1 MATEADVLRSIT
13 SILQSGE
20 RREQYKVQS
29 ALAMM
34 QFTSQQRQ
42 QDIAQTQANL
52 DLVSKSVQ
60 QQKPQVAAEFLASS
74 GIGGIYEQGAEDEP
88 ASDSIGRMVKNLRSK
103 QYFGRKFDE
112 TQAESMA
119 AAVWNYYNAQD
130 PNSILKLAGD
140 LHEANRMANNPEQS
154 GLMSKPQKQLYEAFA
169 KLHKVSDLKTLTMSA
184 KKTRDAESQVR
195 KEIFDFTK
203 GDYDI
208 SDLSGIYSGIPG
220 ALDELDFQQR
230 MEEQPPAA
238 EFTQM
243 ETTREALRDAEARLK
258 GLQNKMDTNM
268 ATDDEKEE
276 FYELPN
282 LIDRFRSEV
291 GESSAS
297 LQDLAQDELVDLDKQ
312 IEDMRDAGLSRT
324 RQYKE
329 IKRKRVEKRREFFNL
344 TRQSAQEK
352 RREVRSREIE
362 NVSELLGVPA
372 SEAESHYETAAKS
385 RGVPDY
391 GFGSVYP
398 GMREAPEGRAG
409 EEWSLKPEGGWVGT
423 RGQEFI
429 ELLEAIGLKQ
439 P

>member
-13 SILQSGE
+13 SILQSGD

-34 QFTSQQRQ
+34 QFSAQQRQ

-140 LHEANRMANNPEQS
+140 LHEANRMANNPEQA
-154 GLMSKPQKQLYEAFA
+154 GLMSKPQKQLYEAFT

-208 SDLSGIYSGIPG
+208 SDLSGIYSGIPE
-220 ALDELDFQQR
+220 ALDELDLQQR
-230 MEEQPPAA
+230 MAEKPPAA
-238 EFTQM
+238 EFTEM
-243 ETTREALRDAEARLK
+243 ETTRRSIIDAEARLR
-258 GLQNKMDTNM
+258 GLQNKMDSNT
-268 ATDDEKEE
+268 ATDEEKEE
-276 FYELPN
+276 FLELPN
-282 LIDRFRSEV
+282 LIDTFREEV
-291 GESSAS
+291 GESSDS
-297 LQDLAQDELVDLDKQ
+297 LKFSVQGEMDDLDKQ
-312 IEDMRDAGLSRT
+312 MRTLQDAGLART
-324 RQYKE
+324 RAYNKLKLERSSKKREYLDLLRKDSVEQAKKE
-329 IKRKRVEKRREFFNL
+329 KSDQLALI
-344 TRQSAQEK
+344 
-352 RREVRSREIE
+352 
-362 NVSELLGVPA
+362 SEEMGVPV
-372 SEAESHYETAAKS
+372 SQAERYLQEDKATA
-385 RGVPDY
+385 RLQ
-391 GFGSVYP
+391 
-398 GMREAPEGRAG
+398 EGKKVIF
-409 EEWSLKPEGGWVGT
+409 W
-423 RGQEFI
+423 
-429 ELLEAIGLKQ
+429 
-439 P
+439 

>member
-13 SILQSGE
+13 AILQSGE

-34 QFTSQQRQ
+34 QFSAQQRQ

-140 LHEANRMANNPEQS
+140 LHEANRMANNPEQA

-352 RREVRSREIE
+352 RREVRSKEIE
-362 NVSELLGVPA
+362 NVSELLGVSA

-409 EEWSLKPEGGWVGT
+409 EEWTLKPEGGWIGT

>member
-34 QFTSQQRQ
+34 QFSSQQRQ

-154 GLMSKPQKQLYEAFA
+154 GLMSKPQKQLYEAFS

-208 SDLSGIYSGIPG
+208 SDLSGIYSGIPE
-220 ALDELDFQQR
+220 ALDELDFQQK

-238 EFTQM
+238 EFTEM
-243 ETTREALRDAEARLK
+243 ETTRRSIIDAEARLR
-258 GLQNKMDTNM
+258 GLQNKMDSNT
-268 ATDDEKEE
+268 ATDEEKEE
-276 FYELPN
+276 FLELPN
-282 LIDRFRSEV
+282 LIDTFREEV
-291 GESSAS
+291 GESSDS
-297 LQDLAQDELVDLDKQ
+297 LKFSVQGEMDDLDKQ
-312 IEDMRDAGLSRT
+312 MRTLQDAGLART
-324 RQYKE
+324 RAYNKLKLERSSKKREYLDLLRKDSVEQAKKE
-329 IKRKRVEKRREFFNL
+329 KSDQLALISEEMGVPVSQAERYLQEDKATARLQEGKRVIF
-344 TRQSAQEK
+344 
-352 RREVRSREIE
+352 
-362 NVSELLGVPA
+362 
-372 SEAESHYETAAKS
+372 
-385 RGVPDY
+385 
-391 GFGSVYP
+391 
-398 GMREAPEGRAG
+398 
-409 EEWSLKPEGGWVGT
+409 W
-423 RGQEFI
+423 
-429 ELLEAIGLKQ
+429 
-439 P
+439 

>member
-1 MATEADVLRSIT
+1 
-13 SILQSGE
+13 
-20 RREQYKVQS
+20 
-29 ALAMM
+29 
-34 QFTSQQRQ
+34 
-42 QDIAQTQANL
+42 
-52 DLVSKSVQ
+52 
-60 QQKPQVAAEFLASS
+60 
-74 GIGGIYEQGAEDEP
+74 
-88 ASDSIGRMVKNLRSK
+88 
-103 QYFGRKFDE
+103 
-112 TQAESMA
+112 
-119 AAVWNYYNAQD
+119 
-130 PNSILKLAGD
+130 
-140 LHEANRMANNPEQS
+140 
-154 GLMSKPQKQLYEAFA
+154 MSKPQKQLYEAFA

-352 RREVRSREIE
+352 RREVRSKEIE
-362 NVSELLGVPA
+362 NVSELLGVSA

-409 EEWSLKPEGGWVGT
+409 EEWTLKPEGGWIGT

>member
-34 QFTSQQRQ
+34 QFASQQRQ

-154 GLMSKPQKQLYEAFA
+154 GLMSKPQKQLYEAFS

-208 SDLSGIYSGIPG
+208 SDLSGIYSEIPE
-220 ALDELDFQQR
+220 ALDQLDMEQR
-230 MEEQPPAA
+230 ISEQPPAA
-238 EFTQM
+238 QFTQM
-243 ETTREALRDAEARLK
+243 ETTREALRDAEARLN
-258 GLQNKMDTNM
+258 GLQSKMDTNM

-291 GESSAS
+291 GESSQSLALS
-297 LQDLAQDELVDLDKQ
+297 VDGEIDELDRQIEELQD
-312 IEDMRDAGLSRT
+312 AGFART

-329 IKRKRVEKRREFFNL
+329 LKRIRVQKRGERLELMRKQSEERERKRA
-344 TRQSAQEK
+344 SD
-352 RREVRSREIE
+352 EVE
-362 NVSELLGVPA
+362 NVSEMLSVSE
-372 SEAESHYETAAKS
+372 SEAKEHIESQKTW
-385 RGVPDY
+385 
-391 GFGSVYP
+391 
-398 GMREAPEGRAG
+398 MQ
-409 EEWSLKPEGGWVGT
+409 GGTHW
-423 RGQEFI
+423 
-429 ELLEAIGLKQ
+429 
-439 P
+439 

>member
-13 SILQSGE
+13 AILQSGE

-34 QFTSQQRQ
+34 QFASQQRQ

-74 GIGGIYEQGAEDEP
+74 GIGGIYEEGEEGDP
-88 ASDSIGRMVKNLRSK
+88 ASDAIGRMVKNLRSK

-112 TQAESMA
+112 TQAQSMA

-140 LHEANRMANNPEQS
+140 LHEANRMANNPEQA
-154 GLMSKPQKQLYEAFA
+154 GFMSKPQKQLYEAFA
-169 KLHKVSDLKTLTMSA
+169 KLHKVSDLKTLTTAA

-230 MEEQPPAA
+230 MEEKPPAA
-238 EFTQM
+238 EFTEM
-243 ETTREALRDAEARLK
+243 ETTRRSIIDAEARLR
-258 GLQNKMDTNM
+258 GLQNKMDSNT
-268 ATDDEKEE
+268 ATDEEKEE
-276 FYELPN
+276 FLELPN
-282 LIDRFRSEV
+282 LIDTFREEV
-291 GESSAS
+291 GESSDS
-297 LQDLAQDELVDLDKQ
+297 LKFSVQGEMDDLDKQ
-312 IEDMRDAGLSRT
+312 MRTLQDAGLART
-324 RQYKE
+324 RAYNKLKLERSSKKREYLDLLRKDSVEQAKKE
-329 IKRKRVEKRREFFNL
+329 KSDQLALI
-344 TRQSAQEK
+344 
-352 RREVRSREIE
+352 
-362 NVSELLGVPA
+362 SEEMGVPV
-372 SEAESHYETAAKS
+372 SQAERYLQEDKATA
-385 RGVPDY
+385 RLQ
-391 GFGSVYP
+391 
-398 GMREAPEGRAG
+398 EGKKVIF
-409 EEWSLKPEGGWVGT
+409 W
-423 RGQEFI
+423 
-429 ELLEAIGLKQ
+429 
-439 P
+439 

>member
-34 QFTSQQRQ
+34 QFSAQQRQ

-169 KLHKVSDLKTLTMSA
+169 KLHKVSDLKGLTTAA

-208 SDLSGIYSGIPG
+208 SDLSGIYSGIPE

-230 MEEQPPAA
+230 MEEKPPAA
-238 EFTQM
+238 EFTEM
-243 ETTREALRDAEARLK
+243 ETTRRSIIDAEARLR
-258 GLQNKMDTNM
+258 GLQNKIDSNT
-268 ATDDEKEE
+268 ATDEEKEE
-276 FYELPN
+276 FLELPN
-282 LIDRFRSEV
+282 LIDTFREEV
-291 GESSAS
+291 GESSDS
-297 LQDLAQDELVDLDKQ
+297 LKFSMQGEMDDLDKQ
-312 IEDMRDAGLSRT
+312 MRTLQDAGLART
-324 RQYKE
+324 RAYNKLKLERSSKKREYLDLLRKDSVEQAKKE
-329 IKRKRVEKRREFFNL
+329 KSDQLSLISEEMGIPVSQAERYL
-344 TRQSAQEK
+344 QEDK
-352 RREVRSREIE
+352 
-362 NVSELLGVPA
+362 A
-372 SEAESHYETAAKS
+372 TA
-385 RGVPDY
+385 RLQ
-391 GFGSVYP
+391 
-398 GMREAPEGRAG
+398 EGKKVIF
-409 EEWSLKPEGGWVGT
+409 W
-423 RGQEFI
+423 
-429 ELLEAIGLKQ
+429 
-439 P
+439 

>member
-34 QFTSQQRQ
+34 QFAQQQRH

-60 QQKPQVAAEFLASS
+60 QQKPKVAAVFLSSS
-74 GIGGIYEQGAEDEP
+74 GIGGIYQEGEEGDP
-88 ASDSIGRMVKNLRSK
+88 ASDAITEMAGRLRSN
-103 QYFGRKFDE
+103 QYFGRKFDK
-112 TQAESMA
+112 AHSESIA

-140 LHEANRMANNPEQS
+140 LHDASAMANDRMKEPD
-154 GLMSKPQKQLYEAFA
+154 MTDPQRKLYQAFSD
-169 KLHKVSDLKTLTMSA
+169 LHKSRDLSHLTTDA

-208 SDLSGIYSGIPG
+208 SDLSGKYSGVPE

-243 ETTREALRDAEARLK
+243 ETTRDSIREAEARLI
-258 GLQNKMDTNM
+258 GLQNKMDSNT
-268 ATDDEKEE
+268 ATDEEKEE
-276 FYELPN
+276 FLELPN
-282 LIDRFRSEV
+282 LIDTFREEI
-291 GESSAS
+291 GESSDS
-297 LQDLAQDELVDLDKQ
+297 LKFSVQDEMDGLDKQ
-312 IEDMRDAGLSRT
+312 IAKLQDAGLGRT
-324 RQYKE
+324 RAYNELKLERASKKREYLDLLRKDSVEQAKKE
-329 IKRKRVEKRREFFNL
+329 KSDQLDLI
-344 TRQSAQEK
+344 
-352 RREVRSREIE
+352 
-362 NVSELLGVPA
+362 SEEMGVPV
-372 SEAESHYETAAKS
+372 SQAERYLQEDRATA
-385 RGVPDY
+385 RLQ
-391 GFGSVYP
+391 
-398 GMREAPEGRAG
+398 EGKKVIF
-409 EEWSLKPEGGWVGT
+409 W
-423 RGQEFI
+423 
-429 ELLEAIGLKQ
+429 
-439 P
+439 